1 MSSET
6 DAIALP
12 YSPARLA
19 SNGSQIVVA
28 DRGGALLF
36 WTWPDRP
43 GPMVQAHGDGGPL
56 AVAGDDFASSG
67 GWDPSVALWD
77 GVTGARRYHLRL
89 FDGRVTALAGQADHL
104 IVAGAN
110 REPGPADPKTNK
122 DKVSL
127 QPSQL
132 MRITPEG
139 QASQHPFS
147 AAGQINMLAAGAN
160 WLIATDTARPTHL
173 FRLLEE
179 GQPDS
184 FELQEGPATALVS
197 SEELLY
203 FADLAGVWELSVNTL
218 KASLVAALDNESLRV
233 LALEKVGR
241 YLFGATSEGIV
252 RWPDGNH
259 FTGDGRQPVAMARH
273 GESLLVLWGEGLLEQ
288 RNPET
293 AGVEASNTISA
304 LHF

>member
-1 MSSET
+1 MSPET
-6 DAIALP
+6 ESNALP

-36 WTWPDRP
+36 WSWPDRP

-56 AVAGDDFASSG
+56 AVVGDDFASSG

-77 GVTGARRYHLRL
+77 GQTGARRYHLKL
-89 FDGRVTALAGQADHL
+89 FDGRVTALAGQGNHL

-110 REPGPADPKTNK
+110 REPVPAGRETNK

-127 QPSQL
+127 QPGQL

-139 QASQHPFS
+139 QASQHSFS
-147 AAGQINMLAAGAN
+147 ADGQINALAAGPD
-160 WLIATDTARPTHL
+160 WIMATDSARPSL
-173 FRLLEE
+173 VYRLLEG
-179 GQPDS
+179 GQQDS
-184 FELQEGPATALVS
+184 FELQEGPVTALVATG
-197 SEELLY
+197 ETLY
-203 FADLAGVWELSVNTL
+203 FADLAGVWALNVDTL
-218 KASLVAALDNESLRV
+218 KSSLVASLDAESLRV

-252 RWPDGNH
+252 RWPGGNH
-259 FTGDGRQPVAMARH
+259 FAGDGRQPVAMARH
-273 GESLLVLWGEGLLEQ
+273 GESLLVLWGGGLLEQ
-288 RNPET
+288 RNPGT
-293 AGVEASNTISA
+293 AEVEVSKTVPR
-304 LHF
+304 